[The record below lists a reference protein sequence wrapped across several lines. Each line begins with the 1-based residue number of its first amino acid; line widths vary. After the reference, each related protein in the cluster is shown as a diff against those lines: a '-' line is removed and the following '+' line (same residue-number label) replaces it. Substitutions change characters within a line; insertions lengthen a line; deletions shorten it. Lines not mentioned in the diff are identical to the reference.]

1 MSTMLNFDN
10 VELYY
15 DHVYALKG
23 VSINLAEG
31 ETVALIGAN
40 GAGKSSILRAITGL
54 APLKSGQIHFM
65 GQRLDG
71 IPAAQIVKMG
81 IAMVPE
87 GRRVF
92 PFMSVKDNLLMGA
105 FTRTDKV
112 EIANTL
118 DSILQRFPRLRERY
132 GQQASTLSGGEQQ
145 MMVIGR
151 ALMAKPRLL
160 LLDEPSLGIAPKL
173 VQDIAR
179 AIVAISRDEKV
190 SVLLVEQN
198 SRMAMSISNRTY
210 ALSTGKVVLSGNS
223 KELMGDDR
231 IKAAYLG
238 GDL

>member
-1 MSTMLNFDN
+1 MTAMLTFDK

-15 DHVYALKG
+15 DQIYALKG
-23 VSINLAEG
+23 VSITLEEG

-54 APLKSGQIHFM
+54 APLHSGQIHFM
-65 GQRLDG
+65 GERLDG
-71 IPAAQIVKMG
+71 TPTAEIVKKG
-81 IAMVPE
+81 ISMVPE

-105 FTRTDKV
+105 FIRDDKAG
-112 EIANTL
+112 IARSL
-118 DSILQRFPRLRERY
+118 DSVLERFPRLRERFS
-132 GQQASTLSGGEQQ
+132 QQAGTLSGGEQQ

-151 ALMAKPRLL
+151 ALMAKPRML

-198 SRMAMSISNRTY
+198 SRMALSISQRAY
-210 ALSTGKVVLSGNS
+210 ALSTGSVVVEGESRA
-223 KELMGDDR
+223 LMTDER

-238 GDL
+238 GEV

>member
-1 MSTMLNFDN
+1 MLKFDN

-23 VSINLAEG
+23 VTIDLAEG

-54 APLKSGQIHFM
+54 APLRSGQIHFM
-65 GQRLDG
+65 GERLDG
-71 IPAAQIVKMG
+71 TPTAEIVKKG

-105 FTRTDKV
+105 FTRTDKAD
-112 EIANTL
+112 IARTL
-118 DSILQRFPRLRERY
+118 ESILQRFPRLRERY
-132 GQQASTLSGGEQQ
+132 TQQAGTLSGGEQQ

-210 ALSTGKVVLSGNS
+210 ALSTGRVVLSGVS

-238 GDL
+238 GEL

>member
-1 MSTMLNFDN
+1 MTAMLTFDN

-15 DHVYALKG
+15 DQIYALKG
-23 VSINLAEG
+23 VSITLHEG

-54 APLKSGQIHFM
+54 APLHSGQIHFM
-65 GQRLDG
+65 GERLDG
-71 IPAAQIVKMG
+71 TPTAEIVKKG
-81 IAMVPE
+81 ISMVPE

-92 PFMSVKDNLLMGA
+92 PFISVKDNLLMGA
-105 FTRTDKV
+105 FTRDDKAG
-112 EIANTL
+112 IARSL
-118 DSILQRFPRLRERY
+118 DSVLERFPRLRERFS
-132 GQQASTLSGGEQQ
+132 QQAGTLSGGEQQ

-151 ALMAKPRLL
+151 ALMAKPRML

-198 SRMAMSISNRTY
+198 SRMALSISQRAY
-210 ALSTGKVVLSGNS
+210 ALSTGSVVVEGESRA
-223 KELMGDDR
+223 LMTDER

-238 GDL
+238 GEI